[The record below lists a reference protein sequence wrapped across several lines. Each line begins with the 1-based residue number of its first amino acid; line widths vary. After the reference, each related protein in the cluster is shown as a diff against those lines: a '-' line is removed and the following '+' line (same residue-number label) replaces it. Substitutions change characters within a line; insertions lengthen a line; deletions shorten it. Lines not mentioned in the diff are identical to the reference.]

1 MCDNRMNV
9 LKMTI
14 LGFSL
19 HIRKFWKS
27 LTPSL
32 QEEENKKLNKL
43 KINEFS

>member
-1 MCDNRMNV
+1 MHDNGMNV

-27 LTPSL
+27 PIPSL
-32 QEEENKKLNKL
+32 QEEEKKKNS
-43 KINEFS
+43 IN